1 MGCGSFSVEKVIDFH
16 FVFSLYKGGKIVREE
31 HKSSFFYFPQ
41 SQLNREQMSAE
52 EKTNLSF
59 HLARKESTLR
69 REVADGN
76 LTAEIDPYEEE
87 KTWQEQRKEVI
98 QR

>member
-1 MGCGSFSVEKVIDFH
+1 
-16 FVFSLYKGGKIVREE
+16 
-31 HKSSFFYFPQ
+31 
-41 SQLNREQMSAE
+41 MSAE